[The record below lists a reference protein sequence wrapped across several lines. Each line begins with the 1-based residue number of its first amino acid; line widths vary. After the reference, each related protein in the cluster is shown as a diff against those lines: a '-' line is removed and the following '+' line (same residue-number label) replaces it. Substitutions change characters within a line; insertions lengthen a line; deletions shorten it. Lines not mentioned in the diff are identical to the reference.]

1 MPALRRASQARQPL
15 REELAS
21 CSACAQQAEDLQHSR
36 TGHALMMRVERH
48 TQCMPGSA
56 LFNRQPHPVACGRM
70 VKAFCFAT
78 TTTLSPTVT
87 MRSASEVDAAIEAA
101 CAGDS
106 HGAQTP
112 VSAIGRG
119 RWGRRRRVQAR
130 TAAASRSALQHVS
143 TFSHGFEPITRRT
156 SLSVFSLWPY
166 STVSARGASAE
177 STLQIGCPLI

>member
-1 MPALRRASQARQPL
+1 MLNVRVHRART
-15 REELAS
+15 RFAS
-21 CSACAQQAEDLQHSR
+21 
-36 TGHALMMRVERH
+36 
-48 TQCMPGSA
+48 
-56 LFNRQPHPVACGRM
+56 
-70 VKAFCFAT
+70 

-130 TAAASRSALQHVS
+130 TAAASRSALQHLS
-143 TFSHGFEPITRRT
+143 TFSDGFVRITHRT
-156 SLSVFSLWPY
+156 TTS
-166 STVSARGASAE
+166 RE
-177 STLQIGCPLI
+177 R

>member
-1 MPALRRASQARQPL
+1 MQLYVRVHRAPTRFVS
-15 REELAS
+15 
-21 CSACAQQAEDLQHSR
+21 
-36 TGHALMMRVERH
+36 
-48 TQCMPGSA
+48 
-56 LFNRQPHPVACGRM
+56 
-70 VKAFCFAT
+70 

-143 TFSHGFEPITRRT
+143 TFSDGFEPITRGT
-156 SLSVFSLWPY
+156 SQY
-166 STVSARGASAE
+166 YTARCVDKRHHQQARE
-177 STLQIGCPLI
+177 RERRRRNQETI

>member
-1 MPALRRASQARQPL
+1 MRAVRALRRASQARQPL

-21 CSACAQQAEDLQHSR
+21 CSACAQQAEDVQHSR
-36 TGHALMMRVERH
+36 TGHALMLRVNSNTHHTSLSVAIDLEHQRMTCMRMLKV
-48 TQCMPGSA
+48 
-56 LFNRQPHPVACGRM
+56 
-70 VKAFCFAT
+70 FCFAT

-143 TFSHGFEPITRRT
+143 TFSDGYVRITHRT
-156 SLSVFSLWPY
+156 SRN
-166 STVSARGASAE
+166 VSNV
-177 STLQIGCPLI
+177 T

>member
-1 MPALRRASQARQPL
+1 MQLYVRVHRAPTKFLS
-15 REELAS
+15 
-21 CSACAQQAEDLQHSR
+21 
-36 TGHALMMRVERH
+36 
-48 TQCMPGSA
+48 
-56 LFNRQPHPVACGRM
+56 
-70 VKAFCFAT
+70 

-87 MRSASEVDAAIEAA
+87 MRSASEVDAAIETA

-143 TFSHGFEPITRRT
+143 TKCLGYVRITHRT
-156 SLSVFSLWPY
+156 SLY
-166 STVSARGASAE
+166 TVA
-177 STLQIGCPLI
+177 

>member
-1 MPALRRASQARQPL
+1 MQLDARYL
-15 REELAS
+15 GA
-21 CSACAQQAEDLQHSR
+21 R
-36 TGHALMMRVERH
+36 TRF
-48 TQCMPGSA
+48 PS
-56 LFNRQPHPVACGRM
+56 
-70 VKAFCFAT
+70 

-130 TAAASRSALQHVS
+130 TAAASRSALHTDS
-143 TFSHGFEPITRRT
+143 TKSDGFVPPTRGT
-156 SLSVFSLWPY
+156 SLPTVHHP
-166 STVSARGASAE
+166 STR
-177 STLQIGCPLI
+177 